1 MAVRMIPYG
10 LSVAGLSFSG
20 KSVRV
25 KLEGAGGGTWQY
37 GLAPH
42 EVPGPGVEPDAV
54 IEGTGYAFAMVA
66 GRRVPAEEYLTSGG
80 LIVGGDIPLAET
92 VLTNLRVFA
101 V

>member
-1 MAVRMIPYG
+1 
-10 LSVAGLSFSG
+10 VAGLSFPG

-25 KLEGAGGGTWQY
+25 KLEGAGGGSWHY

-42 EVPGPGVEPDAV
+42 EVPGPGVGPDAV
-54 IEGTGYAFAMVA
+54 VEGGGYAFAMVA
-66 GRRVPAEEYLTSGG
+66 GRRVPAQEYLSSGG
-80 LIVGGDIPLAET
+80 LIVGGDIELAET